1 MCECAQA
8 EKLCVPIQPGSYLGL
23 TLYLNVPAAETM
35 NLALSF
41 FFFFHWLSIDLSKSV
56 LCQLSSTVP
65 ILLVSPVT
73 DGWRCICI
81 AFMEFLRKLKS

>member
-1 MCECAQA
+1 MMCECAQA

-41 FFFFHWLSIDLSKSV
+41 FFFSLALNRFEQVSALSVVVHGSHPSGF
-56 LCQLSSTVP
+56 S
-65 ILLVSPVT
+65 
-73 DGWRCICI
+73 GH
-81 AFMEFLRKLKS
+81 